1 MLWWLWIAARELAV
15 TGSKFSK
22 PRTGAALTAIAL
34 CGALLLGGCGR
45 DTDTSEKL
53 AATNAAAVRAEKAAE
68 RAEAALAKIEKAG
81 QPVVIDAEP
90 DATEDAQD
98 AAIADQ
104 NEPPAADADVK
115 G

>member
-1 MLWWLWIAARELAV
+1 M

-45 DTDTSEKL
+45 DVDNSEKL
-53 AATNAAAVRAEKAAE
+53 AAANAAAARAERAAE
-68 RAEAALAKIEKAG
+68 RAETALAKIEKSG
-81 QPVVIDAEP
+81 QPTVIEAEP

-98 AAIADQ
+98 TEVADQ
-104 NEPPAADADVK
+104 NEPPAPDADVK